1 MSLKNKKLPLFAVLA
16 LAVVLLLLYV
26 VAPFCR
32 YLYTKDFVAGRDE
45 RLAEILAG
53 NLEELGL
60 DASAKPLFFL
70 HSAEMVTNGS
80 CLDLS
85 TGKYDIYSI
94 FSVADVKDYD
104 VYEASRYIVEELI
117 EMGYDYKVPT
127 DEDYTLYQKEVDAD
141 ASLWKAFPWYD
152 GIMEC
157 QSCIIV
163 ELEQMNINW

>member
-1 MSLKNKKLPLFAVLA
+1 MNFKNKKLPLFAIGAIVA
-16 LAVVLLLLYV
+16 AILLLYV

-45 RLAEILAG
+45 RLAELLAG

-60 DASAKPLFFL
+60 DATEKPLFFL
-70 HSAEMVTNGS
+70 HSAETITNGS

-85 TGKYDIYSI
+85 SGKYNIYSI
-94 FSVADVKDYD
+94 FSVAEAKDYD
-104 VYEASRYIVEELI
+104 VFEASRYIVTRLN

-127 DEDYTLYQKEVDAD
+127 DEDYALYQKEVDAD

-157 QSCIIV
+157 PNCIIV
-163 ELEQMNINW
+163 ELQQMNISW

>member
-1 MSLKNKKLPLFAVLA
+1 MSLKNKKLPLLA
-16 LAVVLLLLYV
+16 LAALMVVIILLYV

-32 YLYTKDFVAGRDE
+32 YLYTKDFVAKRDAQ
-45 RLAEILAG
+45 LAELLAG
-53 NLEELGL
+53 NLEDLGI
-60 DASAKPLFFL
+60 DASTKPLFFL
-70 HSAEMVTNGS
+70 HSAKTVTNGS

-94 FSVADVKDYD
+94 FSIADVKDYD
-104 VYEASRYIVEELI
+104 VYEASQYIVEALN

-127 DEDYTLYQKEVDAD
+127 DEDYALYQKEVDAD

-157 QSCIIV
+157 NSCIIV
-163 ELEQMNINW
+163 ELQQANISW

>member
-1 MSLKNKKLPLFAVLA
+1 MSLKNKKLPLFAILA
-16 LAVVLLLLYV
+16 LVAVLVLLYV

-32 YLYTKDFVAGRDE
+32 YLYTKDFVAHRDE
-45 RLAEILAG
+45 RLAELLAG

-70 HSAEMVTNGS
+70 HSAETVTNGS
-80 CLDLS
+80 CVDLS
-85 TGKYDIYSI
+85 TGKYDIYSV

-104 VYEASRYIVEELI
+104 VYEASRYIVTKLN
-117 EMGYDYKVPT
+117 EMGYEYKVPT
-127 DEDYTLYQKEVDAD
+127 DADFALYQKEVDAD

-157 QSCIIV
+157 PNCIIV
-163 ELEQMNINW
+163 ELKQMNISW